1 MYSTSMESYRPRL
14 RRTALRLVHNESD
27 AEDIVQEAFV
37 RWYSA
42 PPRDTNCPEAW
53 LITVV
58 RRLCVDAHRSR
69 KREHVSDTGAL
80 GRLLSANTAEP
91 ERAIVEEDDIAIA
104 LRCLAERATTEESA
118 AFVLR
123 EGFAYSYAE
132 LALVLSKSEEAC
144 RQLVHRGKCAAQGLR
159 AARRRA
165 PAIAPLLPA
174 AFMRALRECDIPAAL
189 SILAQVTAPARSM
202 TPPQNRASAEKQ
214 PSSTVA

>member
-14 RRTALRLVHNESD
+14 RRTALRLVRNESD
-27 AEDIVQEAFV
+27 ADDIVQEAFV

-42 PPRDTNCPEAW
+42 PPRNTHCPEAW

-58 RRLCVDAHRSR
+58 RRLCVDAHRS
-69 KREHVSDTGAL
+69 KTREHLSDASAL
-80 GRLLSANTAEP
+80 GRLLSANTIEP
-91 ERAIVEEDDIAIA
+91 ERAMVQQDEIAIA

-123 EGFAYSYAE
+123 EGFGYSYAE
-132 LALVLSKSEEAC
+132 LALVLNKSEEAC

-165 PAIAPLLPA
+165 PAIAPIVLA
-174 AFMRALRECDIPAAL
+174 AFMRALRDCDIPAAL
-189 SILAQVTAPARSM
+189 SILTDVTAPARSM
-202 TPPQNRASAEKQ
+202 TRS
-214 PSSTVA
+214 